1 MSDPGVA
8 DPVEAMNE
16 LHVQL
21 GRKAAELA
29 MQVLEQLDVTE
40 IPVATAVALLK
51 FGVELER
58 KALLGSESDAGDG
71 VDPFDALAKAVAGQS
86 PPSGDE
92 PAKEGE

>member
-1 MSDPGVA
+1 MTAS

-16 LHVQL
+16 LHVEL

-29 MQVLEQLDVTE
+29 MDVLESLSVAD

-58 KALLGSESDAGDG
+58 KALLGAEADDGGGD
-71 VDPFDALAKAVAGQS
+71 VFDALAKAMGGEAAPEKGN
-86 PPSGDE
+86 
-92 PAKEGE
+92 KEK